1 MQTLFPYDTEVNA
14 LVSAISALR
23 ASASGAADDQGL
35 FKDTDSYVLAPSDAN
50 AVAFSRTPAQVQFFD
65 LFCEILSN
73 LYILV
78 PNKEIHVLLM
88 CAEIE
93 RDKC

>member
-50 AVAFSRTPAQVQFFD
+50 AVAFSRTPAQVQFIC
-65 LFCEILSN
+65 CEFLSN
-73 LYILV
+73 LYT
-78 PNKEIHVLLM
+78 
-88 CAEIE
+88 CAKQRNSRAADVR
-93 RDKC
+93 RDREG